1 MNPRKKRP
9 CGRRRVRL
17 RMDATREC
25 GDCEAC
31 CWAMAIDERE
41 APMFSKCRDQ
51 RSQVDGERPGCSA
64 YEDRPIQCQRYRC
77 EWLVGMT
84 YHGIPAASLRPD
96 KAGIMLNWWDH
107 PYLGKLL
114 VATEVCAGGLDKPI
128 AGYILD
134 SIQHMLLV
142 LVVGQRGLRLLGP
155 PDRLEWARRMA
166 HRAAGHSG
174 DASARLEGPG
184 GGKMEA
190 QSP

>member
-1 MNPRKKRP
+1 
-9 CGRRRVRL
+9 
-17 RMDATREC
+17 MDATREC

-51 RSQVDGERPGCSA
+51 RSQVAGEQPGCSA

-96 KAGIMLNWWDH
+96 KAGIMLNWWDN
-107 PYLGKLL
+107 PFLGLLL
-114 VATEVCAGGLDKPI
+114 VATEACVGGADRPM

-134 SIQHMLLV
+134 SLQRERLI
-142 LVVGQRGLRLLGP
+142 LVVRERGLRLLRLLGP
-155 PDRLEWARRMA
+155 PERLEWARRMA
-166 HRAAGHSG
+166 HRAAEYAG
-174 DASARLEGPG
+174 DASARLQGPG
-184 GGKMEA
+184 GGKIEI